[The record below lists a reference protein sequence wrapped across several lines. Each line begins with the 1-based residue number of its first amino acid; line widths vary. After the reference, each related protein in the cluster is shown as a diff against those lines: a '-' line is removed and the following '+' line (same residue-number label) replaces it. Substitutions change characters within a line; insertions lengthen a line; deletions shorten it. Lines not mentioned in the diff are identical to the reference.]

1 MKKFLFSN
9 VSYFIG
15 VNIPKE
21 FHAHL
26 KSHCTKFGLHF
37 NPCADLN
44 EVVTDL
50 KKIRHVVGICIN
62 VEGVDLSTFPKQL
75 TQLPTNLSSKV
86 TFIYKDGEKNSPD
99 KKYIKFTQFT
109 NEGFSQLLETVLI
122 NAGDKNFNNLM
133 IESTNR
139 IGKSI
144 FPGIEVVFSQGE
156 ALTTIADKR
165 SQYDFI
171 ILCDAAS
178 IDEVYISSSI
188 FINTSQLKKL
198 AKTFSNKDENSCTDA
213 AKEFLNQTLGL
224 LTQTL
229 QKSNHSFRIGVPFII
244 QNTPETNLKKSFYS
258 SPVILVDNQGI
269 FRLEVGVVNL
279 GTRLFAFDDVKLVN
293 TEEDGEI
300 QFL

>member
-21 FHAHL
+21 FHAHI
-26 KSHCTKFGLHF
+26 KSHCSKFGLHF
-37 NPCADLN
+37 NACVDLV
-44 EVVTDL
+44 EVINDL
-50 KKIRHVVGICIN
+50 KKIRHTIGICIN
-62 VEGVDLSTFPKQL
+62 VEGVDLLDFPKQL
-75 TQLPTNLSSKV
+75 ALLPAHLSSKI
-86 TFIYKDGEKNSPD
+86 TFIYKAGEKNPPE
-99 KKYIKFTQFT
+99 KKYINFIQFT

-122 NAGDKNFNNLM
+122 NSADVNFNNLV

-144 FPGIEVVFSQGE
+144 FSGLEVNFVQGE
-156 ALTTIADKR
+156 TLTTVADKR
-165 SQYDFI
+165 NQYDFI
-171 ILCDAAS
+171 VLCDAAS
-178 IDEVYISSSI
+178 PDEIYISSSI
-188 FINTSQLKKL
+188 FINTSQLKKI
-198 AKTFSNKDENSCTDA
+198 AKSFSNKDENSCTDA

-229 QKSNHSFRIGVPFII
+229 QKNNSIFRIGVPFII
-244 QNTPETNLKKSFYS
+244 QNSAEINLKKSFYS
-258 SPVILVDNQGI
+258 SPIILLDNQGI

-279 GTRLFAFDDVKLVN
+279 GALVFAFDGVKLVN
-293 TEEDGEI
+293 SEDDGEI